1 MMVKGVYILKS
12 HLDAIVSLL
21 GSAGFP
27 DEKATTVSWMAEQVS
42 DQTPHNARGNKTV
55 GKRLRMDGRMAW
67 GLFTDK
73 MPPVNELLYDE
84 VKTTKFHGF
93 TTDMAGT
100 GSRDAQINNR
110 IIVNVPPTKDRKLQK
125 AVWKTLR
132 NVDIPKK
139 DTLHVRAKDGIVTL
153 SGVLETS
160 TQKDAAGRAAQSV
173 SGVKRVINAIHMRTL
188 PVQREQD

>member
-1 MMVKGVYILKS
+1 MVKGVYILRS
-12 HLDAIVSLL
+12 HLDAIVSLS

-27 DEKATTVSWMAEQVS
+27 DEKPTTVSWMAEQVS
-42 DQTPHNARGNKTV
+42 DQTPHDDCVNKTV
-55 GKRLRMDGRMAW
+55 GKRLRMDGQMKS
-67 GLFTDK
+67 GLFTGK
-73 MPPVNELLYDE
+73 VPPVNELLYDE
-84 VKTTKFHGF
+84 IKTTKLNGF
-93 TTDMAGT
+93 TTDIDGT
-100 GSRDAQINNR
+100 GSRGAQINNR

-153 SGVLETS
+153 SGVFETS

-173 SGVKRVINAIHMRTL
+173 SGVKRVINTIHIRTL